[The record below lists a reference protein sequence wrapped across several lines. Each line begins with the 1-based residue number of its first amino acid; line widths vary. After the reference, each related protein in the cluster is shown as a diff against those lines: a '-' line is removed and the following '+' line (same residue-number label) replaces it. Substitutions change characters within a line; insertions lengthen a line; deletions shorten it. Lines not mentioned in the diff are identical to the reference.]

1 MPVYEYTGVNRTGK
15 KVKGLFDAE
24 NPRTLRDALKAQN
37 IYVTEFVE
45 GKKVLEKKKGDIEMP
60 WENRISLRDVAI
72 LTRQL
77 ATQQRAGIPLA
88 TCLTALVEQTEH
100 EALKAVLSDVRQK
113 VNEGSSLNAALADHP
128 KAFSDLYVN
137 MIRAGESTGAL
148 DTVLYR
154 LADFLDTQVGLR
166 SKISGALAYPIL
178 MSILSAGIMAF
189 LMGFVVP
196 RITQIYADQEQGLPL
211 ITRILITVSN
221 FIASWWFPVFLA
233 ACGFAFYSF
242 LKWKK
247 TEDGRARWDEF
258 VLRSPVFGKL
268 TRLIAMT
275 RFSRTLAT
283 LLGAGVPLLKAL
295 DIIKNILGN
304 TVLIKVVEQARLNI
318 REGESIA
325 VPLKR
330 SGEFPPM
337 VTHMIAVGE
346 QTGALEEMLHNVA
359 DSYDQQVDAK
369 ITSLT
374 SLLEPVMIV
383 VMGGGVA
390 FIVFAI
396 LIPILRMNSAAMG

>member
-24 NPRTLRDALKAQN
+24 NPRSLRDALKAQH
-37 IYVTEFVE
+37 IYVTEFAE
-45 GKKVLEKKKGDIEMP
+45 GKKALEKKKGDIELP

-77 ATQQRAGIPLA
+77 ATQQKAGIPLA

-178 MSILSAGIMAF
+178 MSILSAAIVAF

-196 RITQIYADQEQGLPL
+196 KITQIYADQEEGLPL
-211 ITRILITVSN
+211 ITRILIAASN
-221 FIASWWFPVFLA
+221 FIASWWFLVFLV
-233 ACGFAFYSF
+233 ACGFGFYSF
-242 LKWKK
+242 LQWKK
-247 TEDGRARWDEF
+247 TDAGRAKWDAF

-304 TVLIKVVEQARLNI
+304 TVLINVVEQARLNI

-383 VMGGGVA
+383 VMGGAVA